1 MNEPSPWISVGELGK
16 AFHADANVLPRTSG
30 LAGMIMT
37 LDLDN
42 QRRFECRFASD
53 TELTWREGTDA
64 AGESIET
71 YTATQIRPRVYFVD
85 FVRHRER
92 ASTLSMVLD
101 LSRGICTVV
110 LGELPTRIEARQPW
124 FERIAHGVELTSVV
138 ATIHHG
144 SIDVPFSSATPRH
157 LPTEQ
162 LIGKRIEYVYSA
174 TERYEHVYLNPRFY
188 TWHCL
193 SGSERGLA
201 DTDRCDTLEIAPQ
214 MYLFIWREK
223 IVPTLGIVV
232 VDLEQLRTT
241 GKILGY
247 RDFEFAT
254 ITNFQVGARARIVSD
269 VPP

>member
-1 MNEPSPWISVGELGK
+1 MNEPSPWIAVGELGK

-30 LAGMIMT
+30 LTGTIMT
-37 LDLDN
+37 LNLEN
-42 QRRFECRFASD
+42 QRLFECRFASD
-53 TELTWREGTDA
+53 TELAWRDCNDD
-64 AGESIET
+64 AGESVET
-71 YTATQIRPRVYFVD
+71 YTATQIRPEVYFVD
-85 FVRHRER
+85 FIRHRER
-92 ASTLSMVLD
+92 ASAISMVLD
-101 LSRGICTVV
+101 RSRAICTVV
-110 LGELPTRIEARQPW
+110 FGELPTLREARLPL
-124 FERIAHGVELTSVV
+124 FERIANAAELTSVV

-144 SIDVPFSSATPRH
+144 SIDAPFSSATPRH
-157 LPTEQ
+157 PQTEQ

-201 DTDRCDTLEIAPQ
+201 DTDRCDYFELAPR

-247 RDFEFAT
+247 RDFEFGA
-254 ITNFQVGARARIVSD
+254 IANFQVGARARILSD
-269 VPP
+269 VPT